1 MLSHLL
7 PPFFSNK
14 MLESVHD
21 KAEYEELTSVR
32 LVGMM
37 LTVIVKR
44 QIRSSITRHSVK
56 TIARGILNTLGNKGG
71 VAVSL
76 QLNEANLCFVNS
88 HLAAHMNFV
97 EARNEDYHGIVKG
110 LVFDDDLR
118 RTINDHE

>member
-1 MLSHLL
+1 
-7 PPFFSNK
+7 

-21 KAEYEELTSVR
+21 KGEYEELISVR

-37 LTVIVKR
+37 LTIIVKR
-44 QIRSSITRHSVK
+44 QIRSSITRYNVK
-56 TIARGILNTLGNKGG
+56 SIARGILNALGNKGG

-88 HLAAHMNFV
+88 HLAAHMGFV
-97 EARNEDYHGIVKG
+97 ETRNEDYAGIVKG
-110 LVFDDDLR
+110 LVFDDELR

>member
-1 MLSHLL
+1 M
-7 PPFFSNK
+7 FCFSMK

-21 KAEYEELTSVR
+21 KGEYEELTSVR

-44 QIRSSITRHSVK
+44 EIRSSITRHNVK

-88 HLAAHMNFV
+88 HLAAHMGFV

-110 LVFDDDLR
+110 LVFDDELR